1 MFHTINC
8 STSWVKNTGR
18 SVLAYHFAK
27 RWPISNI
34 HMTSLHQN
42 PTIHDNQEIP
52 HSHCAAV
59 WWNWC
64 IPVGFLAHKPE
75 NRTFSISNVCTT
87 ELKLH
92 NSALLNVKL
101 YWKRTGKLKLY
112 GNDSINI
119 TQKLKSKNAKTGFKL
134 LFKGLSAH
142 DCHAKEICN
151 SSWHAE

>member
-1 MFHTINC
+1 MQHCTWVTTAWHTHTQFMFHTINC

-42 PTIHDNQEIP
+42 PTIHDNREIS

-75 NRTFSISNVCTT
+75 TEHSVSATFVQ
-87 ELKLH
+87 
-92 NSALLNVKL
+92 LNWNYTIQL
-101 YWKRTGKLKLY
+101 YWMYECTMKLY

-119 TQKLKSKNAKTGFKL
+119 TQKLKSKNAKLDLNCF
-134 LFKGLSAH
+134 
-142 DCHAKEICN
+142 
-151 SSWHAE
+151 